1 MVDVLVSVVL
11 MGWSGVGGTNR
22 NPRNLTLTVQIVAP
36 SRNPRTHPVLLLLDR
51 RAKLQ
56 QRVRHLLAGLAQ
68 HVLQRAREWL
78 LELRVACEERVRDTC
93 LASTAGPA
101 NAMDVVLDGE
111 GEGVVDDDL

>member
-1 MVDVLVSVVL
+1 M
-11 MGWSGVGGTNR
+11 
-22 NPRNLTLTVQIVAP
+22 
-36 SRNPRTHPVLLLLDR
+36 LLLLDG
-51 RAKLQ
+51 RAVAHERL
-56 QRVRHLLAGLAQ
+56 RHLLAGLAQ

-78 LELRVACEERVRDTC
+78 LELRVACEERVRDTR